1 MPRYSTERKL
11 AVLEKLLPPH
21 NFSVNQIAEQEGI
34 SVTALSLGRRQ
45 ACAPY
50 GKGQHSYN
58 WRKTARMEG
67 KPVPGSRNPTPEDW
81 PAEAKFAVVMETAS
95 LNEAELAEYCRAKG
109 LYAEQ
114 IGRWKTAAYEGL
126 SQPKKTPPSQ
136 LNHREIRKLKRQ
148 LARKDKALAEAAA
161 LLILQKKFQALWE
174 DEDN

>member
-1 MPRYSTERKL
+1 MPRFSPERKL

-21 NFSVNQIAEQEGI
+21 NFSVNQVAEQEGI
-34 SVTALSLGRRQ
+34 SVAAL
-45 ACAPY
+45 
-50 GKGQHSYN
+50 YN
-58 WRKTARMEG
+58 WRKTARLEG

-81 PAEAKFAVVMETAS
+81 PSEAKFAVVMETAS

-109 LYAEQ
+109 LYSEQ
-114 IGRWKTAAYEGL
+114 IGRWKAAACEGL